1 MEELWAWWWAL
12 WGIEQA
18 SSKKRKRKSYPT
30 TRPKPKRR

>member
-1 MEELWAWWWAL
+1 MEELFAWWWAL

-18 SSKKRKRKSYPT
+18 SKKRKRKSYPT